1 MKLNTDYKE
10 LYNTSPC
17 GYFCSL
23 PDGTIVDCN
32 KKFLKS
38 INYTREEVIDKKKF
52 TDILSL
58 GGKIYFESVYAPAL
72 KLSGTIE
79 EINFNF
85 IKKEGTAFPVLVNSV
100 EVKDAEGLHLF
111 TQSAVFNVSQRK
123 KYEQE
128 LLIAKTKANDLSNE
142 LKEVNK
148 ELLNQTELILKQKL
162 QLEEFNHHLE
172 NNNSQLSTF
181 AHITS
186 HNLRAPV
193 SNLIALK
200 DFYNE
205 SINLEDKAMLFSK
218 VEIVI
223 GHLNETL
230 NELIESVKIQGN
242 KDITHDPI
250 LFDTVFDKT
259 LAILDTQIL
268 VSKAVI
274 TSNFSEAPTVA
285 YPKLYIESI
294 LLNLLSNA
302 IRYSSPNRIPR
313 IHFCTEWID
322 DELLLIAKDN
332 GLGIDLKK
340 HGHKLFGLNNTF
352 HRHPNS
358 KGVGLFMTKTQI
370 EAVGGAITVESE
382 VDKGT
387 TFNII
392 LKKIGNDKKKT
403 LNLYHR

>member
-1 MKLNTDYKE
+1 MNYNIDYKE
-10 LYNTSPC
+10 LYNTSPS

-23 PDGTIVDCN
+23 PDGTIVDSN
-32 KKFLKS
+32 KKFLELT
-38 INYTREEVIDKKKF
+38 NYTREEVIGEKNF
-52 TDILSL
+52 TDFLSL
-58 GGKIYFESVYAPAL
+58 GGKIYFENVYAPAL

-85 IKKEGTAFPVLVNSV
+85 IKKDGSAFPVLINSV
-100 EVKDAEGLHLF
+100 EVKDTEGLHLF
-111 TQSAVFNVSQRK
+111 TQSAVFNISQRK

-128 LLIAKTKANDLSNE
+128 LLIAKTKANALSNE

-148 ELLNQTELILKQKL
+148 ELHNRAELILKQKL

-172 NNNSQLSTF
+172 NKNRQLSSF
-181 AHITS
+181 AHIAS

-193 SNLIALK
+193 SNLVALK

-205 SINLEDKAMLFSK
+205 NIDLEDKAMLFSK

-223 GHLNETL
+223 GHLDETL

-242 KDITHDPI
+242 KDIIHDSI
-250 LFDTVFDKT
+250 IFEAVFDKT

-274 TSNFSEAPTVA
+274 TSDFSEVPIAS

-302 IRYSSPNRIPR
+302 IRYSAPDRIPR
-313 IHFCTEWID
+313 IHFYTEMKNNEI
-322 DELLLIAKDN
+322 LLIAKDN

-352 HRHPNS
+352 HRHPDS

-392 LKKIGNDKKKT
+392 LKKNRK
-403 LNLYHR
+403 

>member
-1 MKLNTDYKE
+1 MNYNIDYKE
-10 LYNTSPC
+10 LYNTSPS

-23 PDGTIVDCN
+23 PDGTIVDSN
-32 KKFLKS
+32 KKFLELT
-38 INYTREEVIDKKKF
+38 NYTREEVIGEKNF
-52 TDILSL
+52 TDFLSL
-58 GGKIYFESVYAPAL
+58 GGKIYFENVYAPAL

-85 IKKEGTAFPVLVNSV
+85 IKKDGSAFPVLINSV
-100 EVKDAEGLHLF
+100 EVKDTEGLHLF
-111 TQSAVFNVSQRK
+111 TQSAVFNISQRK

-128 LLIAKTKANDLSNE
+128 LLIAKTKANALSNE

-148 ELLNQTELILKQKL
+148 ELHNRAELILKQKL

-172 NNNSQLSTF
+172 NKNRQLSSF
-181 AHITS
+181 AHIAS

-193 SNLIALK
+193 SNLVALK

-205 SINLEDKAMLFSK
+205 NIDLEDKAMLFSK

-223 GHLNETL
+223 GHLDETL

-242 KDITHDPI
+242 KDIIHDSI
-250 LFDTVFDKT
+250 IFEAVFDKT

-268 VSKAVI
+268 VSKAII
-274 TSNFSEAPTVA
+274 TSNFSEAPIA
-285 YPKLYIESI
+285 LYPKLYIESI

-302 IRYSSPNRIPR
+302 IRYSAPDRIPR
-313 IHFCTEWID
+313 IHFYTEMKNNEI
-322 DELLLIAKDN
+322 LLIAKDN

-352 HRHPNS
+352 HRHPDS

-392 LKKIGNDKKKT
+392 LKKNRK
-403 LNLYHR
+403 

>member
-1 MKLNTDYKE
+1 MNFDIDYKE
-10 LYNTSPC
+10 LYNTSPS

-23 PDGTIVDCN
+23 PDGTIVDSN
-32 KKFLKS
+32 KKFLELT
-38 INYTREEVIDKKKF
+38 NYKLEEVIGEKNF
-52 TDILSL
+52 TDFLSL
-58 GGKIYFESVYAPAL
+58 GGKIYFENVYIPAL
-72 KLSGTIE
+72 KLSGRIE
-79 EINFNF
+79 EVNFNF
-85 IKKEGTAFPVLVNSV
+85 IKKDGTAFPVLINSV
-100 EVKDAEGLHLF
+100 EIKNKEGLHLF
-111 TQSAVFNVSQRK
+111 TQSAIINISQRK

-128 LLIAKTKANDLSNE
+128 LLIAKTKANDLSNK

-148 ELLNQTELILKQKL
+148 ELLNRAELILKQKL

-172 NNNSQLSTF
+172 NKNRQLSNF
-181 AHITS
+181 AHIAS

-193 SNLIALK
+193 SNLVALK
-200 DFYNE
+200 DFYKE
-205 SINLEDKAMLFSK
+205 DIDLEDKAMIFSK

-250 LFDTVFDKT
+250 VFDTVFDKT

-274 TSNFSEAPTVA
+274 TSNFSEAPTA
-285 YPKLYIESI
+285 TYPKLYIESI

-302 IRYSSPNRIPR
+302 IRYSAPHRTPR
-313 IHFCTEWID
+313 IHFFTKVNNND
-322 DELLLIAKDN
+322 LLLIAKDN

-352 HRHPNS
+352 HRHPDS

-370 EAVGGAITVESE
+370 EAVGGTITAESE

-387 TFNII
+387 TFKII
-392 LKKIGNDKKKT
+392 LKKNKEW
-403 LNLYHR
+403 